1 MLLAYNGNEFPHW
14 CISRSINWSSLVTV
28 LVQAQPQC
36 WPSSCAVPFP
46 PCSATHSLHQGDSWG
61 KANWTVALWQVQTAH
76 SGQTWTDSCGQ
87 FLCTVKKDI
96 YLGYMLKMSFPFL
109 FIGTQHKIKMFMF
122 ESFNFKLWY
131 VLHRGQYIC
140 PVIKCIFY
148 RSNLKHVMFIY
159 FLHCQILTTASIVTG
174 FFDCYVQ

>member
-1 MLLAYNGNEFPHW
+1 MLLAYNSNEFPHL

-36 WPSSCAVPFP
+36 WPSSCAAPSP

-61 KANWTVALWQVQTAH
+61 KANWTVALCQVQTAH

-131 VLHRGQYIC
+131 VLHRGNIFETVLTYI
-140 PVIKCIFY
+140 II
-148 RSNLKHVMFIY
+148 RALLSNVF
-159 FLHCQILTTASIVTG
+159 FTGLTWNMWCSYTFCTVK
-174 FFDCYVQ
+174 YWPQLPL

>member
-1 MLLAYNGNEFPHW
+1 
-14 CISRSINWSSLVTV
+14 
-28 LVQAQPQC
+28 
-36 WPSSCAVPFP
+36 
-46 PCSATHSLHQGDSWG
+46 
-61 KANWTVALWQVQTAH
+61 
-76 SGQTWTDSCGQ
+76 
-87 FLCTVKKDI
+87 
-96 YLGYMLKMSFPFL
+96 MSFPFL

-159 FLHCQILTTASIVTG
+159 FLHCQILATTSIVTG